1 MLTSRPPYIYVV
13 FLVIIFMEI
22 IIINILVILLDNKLL
37 YACYLLVLENGD
49 ISMYKTGA
57 LFSSMG
63 KSGIRT
69 VMLLVL

>member
-1 MLTSRPPYIYVV
+1 M
-13 FLVIIFMEI
+13 VIIT
-22 IIINILVILLDNKLL
+22 ILVLLLDNTYL
-37 YACYLLVLENGD
+37 YAYYLLVLENGD
-49 ISMYKTGA
+49 ISIYKTGA

>member
-1 MLTSRPPYIYVV
+1 
-13 FLVIIFMEI
+13 MEI

-57 LFSSMG
+57 LFSSME
-63 KSGIRT
+63 KSGIR
-69 VMLLVL
+69 